1 LFYKNKGVSSKN
13 KVNTMKTI
21 FQKVEKEMVSEIS
34 FKKDI
39 DIDQHSDLIS
49 QLYKAMI
56 LGNEYH
62 TKVSICFIDDIGP
75 KQIETTIWYAG
86 TKFICLKGGRF
97 IPIDHIVEV
106 KF

>member
-1 LFYKNKGVSSKN
+1 MEITFKK
-13 KVNTMKTI
+13 I
-21 FQKVEKEMVSEIS
+21 EKEMVSEIS
-34 FKKDI
+34 FNKDI
-39 DIDQHSDLIS
+39 DVDQQVDLIS
-49 QLYKAMI
+49 NLQKAMI

-62 TKVSICFIDDIGP
+62 TKVSICFIDDEGP

-86 TKFICLKGGRF
+86 SKFICLKGGRF

>member
-1 LFYKNKGVSSKN
+1 
-13 KVNTMKTI
+13 
-21 FQKVEKEMVSEIS
+21 
-34 FKKDI
+34 
-39 DIDQHSDLIS
+39 
-49 QLYKAMI
+49 MI

-62 TKVSICFIDDIGP
+62 TKVSICFIDDMGP